1 MADPFTIAVSVGGL
15 ASLGIQLL
23 QGLNKY
29 AGSALDSKGRIKAI
43 STDIGL
49 TVQVV
54 QALDTT
60 IQDDANREM
69 MNDDAEKL
77 AKEAVVQCQE
87 IFTKIQSTLPD
98 IDPAGI
104 RKRDFVTWPFIE
116 PKLEL
121 LRGNL
126 EKVKATLQ
134 LLMNVIIFAAMS
146 KRHAGKVSL
155 DQQRIQIQKLV
166 QEKTNAEARLEK
178 LEREHA
184 DALAANILTPPS
196 PLLSSA
202 SKQMPAVPQDPG
214 PIINLAMVAPPPA
227 LDTPTRDLI
236 PTTPEGTENAART
249 HRHSSTQQSPSP
261 SAVHLQEI
269 HASLGASRSTPS
281 SDNDSD
287 SESEDIMITL
297 HDDYTACLRK
307 LKTLQMKLD
316 MALKKMFIPT
326 TGMPTVNPEHDAIA
340 RGKVVKV
347 IENSVRETYA
357 CLEQRILG
365 PSAHRT
371 IKMGDEHYGDIV
383 STYQGPKLN
392 PSPGPPRL
400 ARPARFP
407 LRNLPTQ
414 LDAQRVTTSGTTQT
428 YSLVAKMPV
437 PKPLHHDAE
446 ERSSSYHLERE
457 MTAAA
462 EVTTTSELLINQ
474 LGPHADNTPIRFT
487 DALDRKFILP
497 WSLVRSWKGMKTSV
511 RRAFVN
517 IEHIGPHVANGCYNL
532 LSPDNEIILPS
543 AWEMVIQPGWD
554 IKMELWPLPDS
565 ITEKI
570 NTASDVSPPE
580 IMPTIVGAPENRSQD
595 KSSEALVSAF
605 ANRDSS
611 DDPIVEVFMDD
622 SHGRW
627 GRARSKR
634 KQSSSP
640 FAEWMLGGI
649 RPCARPRKHKHLSR
663 SRGVRKTNERSEMA
677 DGVADDVL
685 GSDDSQSQSSGWLT
699 EYDEGSSGHE
709 PLENISVKR
718 FSGRTSPTDMT
729 PQFNSSPPILPQRRS
744 SDSGLYLEHGSF
756 AVLDDPGF
764 APLLADEEAVDKESS
779 VSEVSEDGRGGDR
792 NPSIDLEE
800 CKEHLDMLTFLNQHE
815 LAQARR
821 EQAEIEARQVTDSSN
836 AEKAGVETGDS
847 LEIIDTDEDPRSRA
861 YSLPPHS
868 DTPEITASSGP
879 SVYASSTPDFRPTLC
894 PKLTAYSSRKLLPW
908 ARYRRYGRAFKLD
921 ASSQTPRLPAITH
934 DPPLPM
940 PGQCYT
946 RPALSFDSSYGRE
959 RQSAS
964 PDVDQNAPRR
974 KIDAMF
980 AERSGR
986 DELIPQP
993 PLSPPRTIIDPE
1005 LDNDTAT
1012 NTSGL
1017 VTVDDLLRRWTHLDP
1032 DSVDSAADLGS

>member
-15 ASLGIQLL
+15 ASLAIQLL

-54 QALDTT
+54 QALNTT
-60 IQDDANREM
+60 IQDDANPEM

-87 IFTKIQSTLPD
+87 IFTKIQVTLPD

-134 LLMNVIIFAAMS
+134 LLMN
-146 KRHAGKVSL
+146 
-155 DQQRIQIQKLV
+155 IQKLV
-166 QEKTNAEARLEK
+166 EEKTNAEARLEK

-202 SKQMPAVPQDPG
+202 SMQMSAVLQDPG
-214 PIINLAMVAPPPA
+214 PIDNLAMVAPPLA
-227 LDTPTRDLI
+227 LDTPTRDLK
-236 PTTPEGTENAART
+236 PTTPESTEKAASTRG
-249 HRHSSTQQSPSP
+249 HNSTQQSPWP
-261 SAVHLQEI
+261 SVVHPQEL

-287 SESEDIMITL
+287 SESEHIMIAL
-297 HDDYTACLRK
+297 HDGYTACLRK

-326 TGMPTVNPEHDAIA
+326 TGMPT
-340 RGKVVKV
+340 
-347 IENSVRETYA
+347 
-357 CLEQRILG
+357 
-365 PSAHRT
+365 
-371 IKMGDEHYGDIV
+371 
-383 STYQGPKLN
+383 
-392 PSPGPPRL
+392 
-400 ARPARFP
+400 
-407 LRNLPTQ
+407 

-457 MTAAA
+457 LAAAA
-462 EVTTTSELLINQ
+462 EVTTMSELLINQ
-474 LGPHADNTPIRFT
+474 LGPDGDNTPIKFT
-487 DALDRKFILP
+487 DALNRKFILP

-517 IEHIGPHVANGCYNL
+517 IEHIGPHVAYGCYNL
-532 LSPDNEIILPS
+532 LSPYNEIILPS
-543 AWEMVIQPGWD
+543 AWEMVIQPGWN

-570 NTASDVSPPE
+570 NTVSDISPPE
-580 IMPTIVGAPENRSQD
+580 IVPTIVGAPENRSQD
-595 KSSEALVSAF
+595 KSSETLVSVF
-605 ANRDSS
+605 ANNDSS
-611 DDPIVEVFMDD
+611 DDPIVEVFIHSDD
-622 SHGRW
+622 SYGR
-627 GRARSKR
+627 SCHTKNKVR
-634 KQSSSP
+634 KQSSP
-640 FAEWMLGGI
+640 FSEWMLGGI
-649 RPCARPRKHKHLSR
+649 RPRARPRKHKHLSR
-663 SRGVRKTNERSEMA
+663 SRGVRKTNKRSEMV

-718 FSGRTSPTDMT
+718 FSGRKSPTDMT

-744 SDSGLYLEHGSF
+744 SDSGLCLEQGSL
-756 AVLDDPGF
+756 AVLDEPDSTSTGGSSEVIDNDASKRFESIENIIPPSTADISGS
-764 APLLADEEAVDKESS
+764 LLRNWFVPKDGINRQVISANIQRYLGNDATVRPDQDRVDGSEEMINDLQKASTIWDEEQRT
-779 VSEVSEDGRGGDR
+779 GRRGSLVLKP
-792 NPSIDLEE
+792 PS
-800 CKEHLDMLTFLNQHE
+800 
-815 LAQARR
+815 
-821 EQAEIEARQVTDSSN
+821 
-836 AEKAGVETGDS
+836 
-847 LEIIDTDEDPRSRA
+847 
-861 YSLPPHS
+861 
-868 DTPEITASSGP
+868 
-879 SVYASSTPDFRPTLC
+879 
-894 PKLTAYSSRKLLPW
+894 
-908 ARYRRYGRAFKLD
+908 
-921 ASSQTPRLPAITH
+921 
-934 DPPLPM
+934 
-940 PGQCYT
+940 
-946 RPALSFDSSYGRE
+946 
-959 RQSAS
+959 
-964 PDVDQNAPRR
+964 
-974 KIDAMF
+974 
-980 AERSGR
+980 
-986 DELIPQP
+986 
-993 PLSPPRTIIDPE
+993 
-1005 LDNDTAT
+1005 
-1012 NTSGL
+1012 
-1017 VTVDDLLRRWTHLDP
+1017 
-1032 DSVDSAADLGS
+1032 

>member
-69 MNDDAEKL
+69 MHDDAEKL
-77 AKEAVVQCQE
+77 AKEPVVQCQE

-98 IDPAGI
+98 IDPVGI

-146 KRHAGKVSL
+146 KRHAEQVSL

-166 QEKTNAEARLEK
+166 EEKTNAEARLEK

-184 DALAANILTPPS
+184 NALAANTLTPPS

-202 SKQMPAVPQDPG
+202 SMQMSAVLEDPG
-214 PIINLAMVAPPPA
+214 PMINLAMVAPPLA

-236 PTTPEGTENAART
+236 PTTPESTEKAAST
-249 HRHSSTQQSPSP
+249 HGNSSTQQSPSP
-261 SAVHLQEI
+261 SVVHPQEL
-269 HASLGASRSTPS
+269 HASLGASRPTTS
-281 SDNDSD
+281 SDNDPD

-340 RGKVVKV
+340 RGRVVKV

-365 PSAHRT
+365 PSAHRI
-371 IKMGDEHYGDIV
+371 IKMGGEQYGDIAPI
-383 STYQGPKLN
+383 YQGPRLI
-392 PSPGPPRL
+392 PSPAPPRL

-407 LRNLPTQ
+407 LQNLPTQ

-457 MTAAA
+457 MAAAA
-462 EVTTTSELLINQ
+462 EVTTMSELLIDQ
-474 LGPHADNTPIRFT
+474 LGPDADNTPIRFT
-487 DALDRKFILP
+487 DALNRKFILP

-532 LSPDNEIILPS
+532 LSPDDEIILPS
-543 AWEMVIQPGWD
+543 AWEMVIQPGWN

-570 NTASDVSPPE
+570 NTVSDISPPE
-580 IMPTIVGAPENRSQD
+580 IVPIEFGAP
-595 KSSEALVSAF
+595 KSSTRRSIFPDGDNPPDLL
-605 ANRDSS
+605 
-611 DDPIVEVFMDD
+611 VEVFEDSDD
-622 SHGRW
+622 SYGRV
-627 GRARSKR
+627 RHAKR
-634 KQSSSP
+634 RVKKQSSP
-640 FAEWMLGGI
+640 FSEWMLGGI
-649 RPCARPRKHKHLSR
+649 RPRARPRKHKHLSR
-663 SRGVRKTNERSEMA
+663 SRGVRKTNKKSEMA
-677 DGVADDVL
+677 DGVA
-685 GSDDSQSQSSGWLT
+685 DDSQSQSSGWLT
-699 EYDEGSSGHE
+699 EDDEDSSSQEPLGNVSVERSSGW
-709 PLENISVKR
+709 K
-718 FSGRTSPTDMT
+718 SPTDMT
-729 PQFNSSPPILPQRRS
+729 PQFSSSPPALPRRRY
-744 SDSGLYLEHGSF
+744 SDSGLHFEHDSS
-756 AVLDDPGF
+756 AVLEESDS
-764 APLLADEEAVDKESS
+764 APLLVDEETVDKESS
-779 VSEVSEDGRGGDR
+779 MSEVSEDSIGGDR
-792 NPSIDLEE
+792 NPSFDLEKY
-800 CKEHLDMLTFLNQHE
+800 KEHPDMLTFLNQHE

-821 EQAEIEARQVTDSSN
+821 EQAEIEARQVTDNSK

-847 LEIIDTDEDPRSRA
+847 LEVIDTDEDPRSRA

-868 DTPEITASSGP
+868 DTSETTASSGP
-879 SVYASSTPDFRPTLC
+879 SVYASNTPNFRPTLC

-934 DPPLPM
+934 DPPTLM

-946 RPALSFDSSYGRE
+946 RPALSCGSSYGRE

-964 PDVDQNAPRR
+964 PDVDRNAPRR

-980 AERSGR
+980 AKRSGR
-986 DELIPQP
+986 DELNPQP
-993 PLSPPRTIIDPE
+993 PVSPPRTIIDQE

-1032 DSVDSAADLGS
+1032 DSVDSAADLSS